1 MKVGFLKTSLIDYPN
16 EISSV
21 IFFKGC
27 NFRCVYCHNKGI
39 VEGYDTVHEL
49 DEVLSELKSRKK
61 YIDHV
66 VLTGGEVLQQ
76 GKSLI
81 PILMQLKLD
90 GFKIKID
97 TNGSN
102 PDLLSEIIE
111 KQLVDFIAM
120 DIKGKFEVYL
130 TITNTFGSKE
140 DIVKLKESISI
151 IENSGVDYEFRTT
164 VFKGLHDRNIISE
177 IKKVYLNP
185 KSKLKVQKGNDVK
198 AYIQGFDH
206 YTEFTGV
213 EFKNE
218 FNKFIDEN

>member
-120 DIKGKFEVYL
+120 DIKGKFIDYL
-130 TITNTFGSKE
+130 KITNTFGSKE
-140 DIVKLKESISI
+140 DIEKIKDSISI
-151 IENSGVDYEFRTT
+151 IESSGLPYEFRTT
-164 VFKGLHDRNIISE
+164 VFRGLHDRNILSE
-177 IKKVYLNP
+177 IERDYIKPESRY
-185 KSKLKVQKGNDVK
+185 KVQRGIFVK
-198 AYIQGFDH
+198 AYIQGFED
-206 YTEFTGV
+206 YSEYSRVDFL
-213 EFKNE
+213 NE
-218 FNKFIDEN
+218 FEGFVI